1 MSEIGRV
8 GTTPPATVAAQT
20 PAQQTPAESSPS
32 QSLAQQA
39 SGADGANKILDS
51 GSNAQA
57 SDKPQTPAQKPSQT
71 ADAVRTS
78 ELADAAKSGRA
89 LEAQVAA
96 RDGNAV
102 VLRSQAGSVLVLSNN
117 PKLVDFLV
125 PGTTLS
131 LQVKPGSPPGATLL
145 SANGVTLQPPLTALI
160 GSPTP
165 TQLALAVQ
173 QPGQTQTPLLLPQNG
188 QTLQASV
195 LPLPAQ
201 AGQTTPPAQAGQ
213 TTPPAQA
220 GQATLSAQNLPLTM
234 QTQAAA
240 SQATGAQA
248 LPPGAQAQFVVR
260 AAALP
265 GQPLAPVAAAQ
276 VAVALGQN
284 AAGQTLLRLPQGL
297 LALDFPQPLPAG
309 TQLALELAGL
319 TRSGSAATA
328 QVGMPTVGVMQRLQA
343 GWPAMQQTIDALRSL
358 NPNLAERL
366 AQSLPQPNARLAAN
380 ALQFMAASA
389 LGNAQAWLGSE
400 ASRVLR
406 EAGRE
411 DLLRRL
417 DDDFRDLGKLNQR
430 GGDSDW
436 QALTMPML
444 VQGRVEPVQ
453 IFMRRR
459 RDKKKQQSQTRF
471 IIDFTL
477 ESMGPL
483 QFDGF
488 LNDKRF
494 DLILRADGEFGPAF
508 RVDVQKIFEDALAI
522 GGMTGTIQFHD
533 REPPIPW
540 PSPELE
546 AKSGGNALTA

>member
-1 MSEIGRV
+1 MSEVGRA
-8 GTTPPATVAAQT
+8 GTPPPAPVAAQT
-20 PAQQTPAESSPS
+20 PAAAAAP
-32 QSLAQQA
+32 A
-39 SGADGANKILDS
+39 SGQPAGAADAANKILDS
-51 GSNAQA
+51 GSAPRQT
-57 SDKPQTPAQKPSQT
+57 SDSSPAPRQT

-102 VLRSQAGSVLVLSNN
+102 VLRSAGGSVLVLSNN

-131 LQVKPGSPPGATLL
+131 LQVKPGSPPGAVLL
-145 SANGVTLQPPLTALI
+145 SANGITLQPPLSALL

-165 TQLALAVQ
+165 TQLALAVP
-173 QPGQTQTPLLLPQNG
+173 QPGQAQTALLLPQNG
-188 QTLQASV
+188 QALQASV
-195 LPLPAQ
+195 LPLPGQ
-201 AGQTTPPAQAGQ
+201 APQPGTQPGILAGAQTTP
-213 TTPPAQA
+213 
-220 GQATLSAQNLPLTM
+220 LQN
-234 QTQAAA
+234 QAAA
-240 SQATGAQA
+240 AQATAAQV
-248 LPPGAQAQFVVR
+248 LPPGAQAQLVVR
-260 AAALP
+260 GAAMP
-265 GQPLAPVAAAQ
+265 GQPLAAVAALN
-276 VAVALGQN
+276 AVVLGQN

-297 LALDFPQPLPAG
+297 LALDLPQPLPAG
-309 TQLALELAGL
+309 AQLALELTGL
-319 TRSGSAATA
+319 TRPGSSAAA
-328 QVGMPTVGVMQRLQA
+328 QVALPSVGVMQRLQA
-343 GWPAMQQTIDALRSL
+343 GWPVMQQTMDALRAL
-358 NPNLAERL
+358 NPNLADRL
-366 AQSLPQPNARLAAN
+366 AQALPQPNARLAAN

-406 EAGRE
+406 EAGHQN
-411 DLLRRL
+411 LLQRL
-417 DDDFRDLGKLNQR
+417 DEDFRDLGKLNQR
-430 GGDSDW
+430 GGDNDW

-444 VQGRVEPVQ
+444 VQGKVEPVQ

-477 ESMGPL
+477 ESTGPL

-494 DLILRADGEFGPAF
+494 DLILRADSEFGPAF
-508 RVDVQKIFEDALAI
+508 RLDVQKIFEDALAI
-522 GGMTGTIQFHD
+522 GGMAGTIQFHD

-546 AKSGGNALTA
+546 TKSGGNALTA

>member
-8 GTTPPATVAAQT
+8 GASPPATVAAQT
-20 PAQQTPAESSPS
+20 PVQPTPAESSPP
-32 QSLAQQA
+32 QSPAQQA
-39 SGADGANKILDS
+39 TGADGANKILDS

-57 SDKPQTPAQKPSQT
+57 SDKPQTSAQKPSQT

-201 AGQTTPPAQAGQ
+201 AGQTTLPAQAGQ
-213 TTPPAQA
+213 TMLPAQA
-220 GQATLSAQNLPLTM
+220 ATNPPLAM

-240 SQATGAQA
+240 LQATGAQA

-265 GQPLAPVAAAQ
+265 GQPLAPVAATTAI
-276 VAVALGQN
+276 AVALGQN

-319 TRSGSAATA
+319 TRSGSAAAA
-328 QVGMPTVGVMQRLQA
+328 QVGMPMVGVMQRLQA

-522 GGMTGTIQFHD
+522 GGMTGMIQFHD